1 MPERGLLPYQRLRH
15 VIEQAGRPLLNVLL
29 DPGFGLRIPRFPLLG
44 GSVKVPEQVVDGLL
58 ILLIH
63 T

>member
-1 MPERGLLPYQRLRH
+1 M
-15 VIEQAGRPLLNVLL
+15 IEQAGRPLLNVLL
-29 DPGFGLRIPRFPLLG
+29 DPGFGLPIQRSPLRG
-44 GSVKVPEQVVDGLL
+44 GPVKVPEQVVDGLL